1 MKIFIAKENMEFERQ
16 FKGKVMNLL
25 KELGINPETV
35 VVTKDNELITEEDIL
50 DDSDEIR
57 ILSVVSGG

>member
-1 MKIFIAKENMEFERQ
+1 MEFERQ